1 MQTTQS
7 LLPRSIETNISINK
21 GFMILEEKM
30 FGVGY
35 HYIINKI
42 DHLLF
47 QKKGNDY
54 DFFEIRI
61 SNDKIFVS
69 IPIKNSRFQYK
80 THFTSYFEASE
91 YVEMQLLH
99 FESSEDRQT
108 SKEEEEKEEENKE
121 EKEEKE
127 EKEDWKDEK
136 EE

>member
-1 MQTTQS
+1 MQTAQS
-7 LLPRSIETNISINK
+7 STSTSIETNISINK

-30 FGVGY
+30 LEFGY
-35 HYIINKI
+35 HYVVNKI

-61 SNDKIFVS
+61 SNDKLFVS

-80 THFTSYFEASE
+80 TQFTSYFEASE
-91 YVEMQLLH
+91 YVEMQLID
-99 FESSEDRQT
+99 FESKNDVQV
-108 SKEEEEKEEENKE
+108 SK

-127 EKEDWKDEK
+127 EEENWKDE
-136 EE
+136 EEE

>member
-7 LLPRSIETNISINK
+7 STAISIDTTNISINK
-21 GFMILEEKM
+21 GFMILAEKM
-30 FGVGY
+30 IEYGY
-35 HYIINKI
+35 HYVVNKI
-42 DHLLF
+42 DHILF

-61 SNDKIFVS
+61 SNNKLFVS

-80 THFTSYFEASE
+80 TQFTSYFEASE
-91 YVEMQLLH
+91 YVEMQLID
-99 FESSEDRQT
+99 FESKNDLHV
-108 SKEEEEKEEENKE
+108 SKENK

-127 EKEDWKDEK
+127 ENWNDE